1 MLLELININ
10 DTSCKLTAVFRV
22 HLPLL
27 VCFCFTNIEIT
38 QISPQ
43 RSCRWSFQAVL
54 YILLLNIM
62 HNLDCIASSRKWYNW
77 MIYPILQALYLV
89 LISSS
94 LQISAG
100 SSPSQFLNLT
110 QEVMTSTRCLP
121 KMLSRK
127 KTWDHL
133 ELKLIKVTDT
143 LWTNAAE
150 SQ

>member
-10 DTSCKLTAVFRV
+10 DTSCKVTAVCRV

-43 RSCRWSFQAVL
+43 RSCRWRFQAVL
-54 YILLLNIM
+54 YILLLNIT
-62 HNLDCIASSRKWYNW
+62 HNLDYIASSRKWYNW
-77 MIYPILQALYLV
+77 MIYPILQALCLV

-127 KTWDHL
+127 KTWDRL
-133 ELKLIKVTDT
+133 ELKLIKVTVT
-143 LWTNAAE
+143 LWTNAEE